1 MKNKDTF
8 KKLFDQKL
16 LAFII
21 ISANLILFIALIF
34 FSLLNS
40 VYDLN
45 TFAFHSGVVFCLFYV
60 ELLLISMIFLDAFIN
75 YCLFKNKNNF
85 TLLTSV
91 LGLIAFMTAFLMIDS
106 INSFISIIELG
117 GIIDFSSIHQ
127 MYSVLPLFDN
137 IVILTLVMVLCLYKA
152 ISYLS
157 SQKSLKAVKCLG
169 FLKKNK
175 RKVIIVSTC
184 LIVIIGALGVYSY
197 KKSVTLDP
205 FEGCEMIYSGY
216 NGGGSAEIECDIA
229 SFKDQRM
236 IFVLANANYTIEN
249 SHRKLKNGDIVNV
262 IVHLNED
269 LVKYYGYKYFDNKKS
284 FKVEGLKEVYLDH
297 SELPEGTLADFKTIA
312 LEVLDDRLDNIDGI
326 TFIGNY
332 FKFVESGPFSNVVYV
347 YKTAANEYY
356 RIGFIDLSPDK
367 EIINSKDDDMIRF
380 NKITLDYAKRS
391 DEAIDEYFISQGYVK
406 VVE

>member
-1 MKNKDTF
+1 
-8 KKLFDQKL
+8 
-16 LAFII
+16 
-21 ISANLILFIALIF
+21 
-34 FSLLNS
+34 
-40 VYDLN
+40 
-45 TFAFHSGVVFCLFYV
+45 
-60 ELLLISMIFLDAFIN
+60 
-75 YCLFKNKNNF
+75 
-85 TLLTSV
+85 
-91 LGLIAFMTAFLMIDS
+91 MIDS

-175 RKVIIVSTC
+175 RKVIIVSTFAV
-184 LIVIIGALGVYSY
+184 VIIGALGVYSY

-216 NGGGSAEIECDIA
+216 NGGGRAEIECDIA

-297 SELPEGTLADFKTIA
+297 SELPEGTLADLKTIA
-312 LEVLDDRLDNIDGI
+312 LEVLKDRLDNIDGI

-391 DEAIDEYFISQGYVK
+391 DEAINEYFISQGYVK